1 MYSIYLLVEGKS
13 TEPRLYPKWLRWLL
27 PGYTQVNTPAEAGDH
42 HFYLISGQGYPRL
55 LTETL
60 PDAIADVNDNP
71 NFRYFLIC
79 LDSDEL
85 SLDERREEVQEY
97 LSEYRLKQAQAHII
111 VQNRC
116 IETWLLGNRQ
126 IYPSNPHRD
135 AVCIRFCRHYDVSV
149 LDPEAMP
156 IHTDFRRHAPFHE
169 AYLKA
174 IFRERNES
182 VSYHKNQPGQ
192 AAEQHYLDALLNR
205 IEASPGQLASFSE
218 FVAFCKRVPKPPAP
232 ETAA

>member
-13 TEPRLYPKWLRWLL
+13 TEPKLYPNWLRWLL
-27 PGYTQVNTPAEAGDH
+27 PGYTQVDTPSDAGDH
-42 HFYLISGQGYPRL
+42 HFYLISGEGYPRL
-55 LTETL
+55 LTDTL
-60 PDAIADVNDNP
+60 PDAIDDVNDNP

-85 SLDERREEVQEY
+85 SVDERREEVQEY
-97 LSEYRLKQAQAHII
+97 LAEHRLKHAEVHII

-135 AVCIRFCRHYDVSV
+135 EDCIRFCRHYDVAA

-156 IHTDFRRHAPFHE
+156 LHHDFRWHSHFHA

-174 IFRERNES
+174 VFKERTF
-182 VSYHKNQPGQ
+182 VGYRKHQPGQ
-192 AAEQHYLDALLNR
+192 SVERHYLDELLNR
-205 IEASPGQLASFSE
+205 IQASPGQLGSFAE
-218 FVAFCKRVPKPPAP
+218 FVALCQCIPLPPVP